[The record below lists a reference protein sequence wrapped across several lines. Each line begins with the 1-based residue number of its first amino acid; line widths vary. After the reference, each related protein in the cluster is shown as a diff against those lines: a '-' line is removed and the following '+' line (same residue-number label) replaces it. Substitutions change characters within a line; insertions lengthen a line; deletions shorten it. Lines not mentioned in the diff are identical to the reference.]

1 MSLRRRPLI
10 VVAVS
15 LFFLVAPL
23 ARALAQA
30 PIPPSPAD
38 TSWKGGPFDRLTF
51 RNIGPTGPSGRVDD
65 LAVLERDPNVFYIAA
80 ATGGLWKT
88 ENGGT
93 TLTPVFDSASAVS
106 IGAVTI
112 PTDDPNLV
120 WVGTGENNNRQ
131 SSSWGDGVHKST
143 DGGKSWRNMGLRESR
158 QVARI
163 VIDPVDHDVV
173 FVAALGDLWRA
184 GGDRGI
190 YKTSDGG
197 LTWTRVLDVGPEAGG
212 TDLVMD
218 PQNNKVLYA
227 ATYQRRRASF
237 GFNGGGPNSG
247 LWKSTDA
254 GRTWARLTTGLPDGA
269 MGRIGLDVFRANPN
283 IVYARVEHEKQG
295 GVYRSDDAGQSWRKM
310 GSHNSRPMYFGII
323 RVDPTNDLRVY
334 LPETPLGISDDG
346 GKTFRFD
353 GAERIHVDHHAMWIN
368 PRNPSHMLIGNDGGV
383 AMSRDKGRKWQWFPH
398 LLVAQF
404 YHASY
409 DMQVPYNVCGGLQDN
424 NSWCGPSR
432 VRHGEGIG
440 DHDWWSL
447 TGGDGFVNL
456 IDPTDARLI
465 YTSSQEGYI
474 ARMDKVTGEQKVI
487 RPEAAA
493 NAARYRWNWDTPFLL
508 SPHNPSTVYIGGN
521 RLFRSTDRGSSWTP
535 ISPDLTTAVDRDTLQ
550 LMGTRLKE
558 VKLAKNDGVEDYGT
572 LFTVAESRRVAG
584 LIYTGSD
591 DGQVHVTRDGGA
603 TWTNLT
609 SRMVG
614 VPRWAYVSRVEPS
627 RFADGTVYVT
637 FDAHRTGDYG
647 SYLFA
652 STDFG
657 ATFKSIAGTLPK
669 GEVARSIT
677 EDQKNADVLY
687 LGTETG
693 LWVTLDRGQRWTRVR
708 ANLPTVPVYEITLH
722 PRDNAMILATHGRGI
737 WILDD
742 LTPFQEGAKAQLAD
756 AHLYTLPP
764 TEQQSAA
771 NLRFYFFQ
779 GDMQYL
785 GPNPPLGAPIRY
797 WLKTRA
803 DSTRVAITDG
813 AGNLVRT
820 LQGVDMKDAARTGM
834 NSVLWDLRIEPIPAP
849 KGDSI
854 AQSSPFGGGGPNRG
868 TQGPWVLP
876 GPFTATL
883 VVNGRQV
890 ASQGFTVV
898 GDRDITITDADRQQR
913 FEVLKEGQRLEARLS
928 EAVSAMRTAKG
939 QFAQLK
945 GILADST
952 TVPAD
957 LRATFDT
964 LDKQLAPFRKR
975 FYLMAEGDDESEF
988 EGLEFRTVLPFKLS
1002 GLVGGVGGATMPLTT
1017 TDLDQWNELRTEVP
1031 AAIDDVN
1038 AFIVQLKPF
1047 YARLLEAGLFPAVPK
1062 PIVKP

>member
-15 LFFLVAPL
+15 LLFLVAPL

-30 PIPPSPAD
+30 PIPPAPAD
-38 TSWKGGPFDRLTF
+38 TSWKGGPFDRLSF

-143 DGGKSWRNMGLRESR
+143 DGGKSWRNMGLLESR

-820 LQGVDMKDAARTGM
+820 LQGRGHEGRRADRDEQRAVGPSHRADPCTKGGQHRPILPVRRRRPQSRDAGPVGPARPVHRHPGREWPAGRVAGIHRRGRPGYHDHRRRSAATLRGAQGRAAPRGATVRGRLGHANRQGAVRAAQGNPRRFHHGAGRPACHVRHARQAARTVQETILPDGRGRRR
-834 NSVLWDLRIEPIPAP
+834 VRVRGPRIPYRPAVQVEWP
-849 KGDSI
+849 RRWRRRRDD
-854 AQSSPFGGGGPNRG
+854 AADYHRPRPVERAADRG
-868 TQGPWVLP
+868 SG
-876 GPFTATL
+876 
-883 VVNGRQV
+883 
-890 ASQGFTVV
+890 
-898 GDRDITITDADRQQR
+898 GDR
-913 FEVLKEGQRLEARLS
+913 
-928 EAVSAMRTAKG
+928 
-939 QFAQLK
+939 
-945 GILADST
+945 
-952 TVPAD
+952 
-957 LRATFDT
+957 
-964 LDKQLAPFRKR
+964 
-975 FYLMAEGDDESEF
+975 
-988 EGLEFRTVLPFKLS
+988 
-1002 GLVGGVGGATMPLTT
+1002 
-1017 TDLDQWNELRTEVP
+1017 
-1031 AAIDDVN
+1031 
-1038 AFIVQLKPF
+1038 
-1047 YARLLEAGLFPAVPK
+1047 
-1062 PIVKP
+1062 